1 MVLDNFFT
9 WAVECILVPFHEME
23 KGEER
28 MRCVCLFGEWGLVI
42 VQVVPIPH
50 PPQINNVHAHA
61 HTYFPHFSALLY
73 GWGVLFSSDFK
84 WHKAIWGTSKR
95 LNKKQVGE
103 FIPLDPSLS
112 HSSSAS
118 HCILGL
124 LLQLDGPCSMTPGF
138 LWVSFACPYRIKE
151 DNSFPILLIP
161 GCLNT
166 LYWLL

>member
-1 MVLDNFFT
+1 MSSWVYTGAFSWDGEGWRKN
-9 WAVECILVPFHEME
+9 EMCVFIW
-23 KGEER
+23 R
-28 MRCVCLFGEWGLVI
+28 MGIGNSTSCAN
-42 VQVVPIPH
+42 PP
-50 PPQINNVHAHA
+50 PPQINSVHAHA

-124 LLQLDGPCSMTPGF
+124 LFQLDGPCSMTPGF
-138 LWVSFACPYRIKE
+138 LWVPFACPYRIKE
-151 DNSFPILLIP
+151 DNSFPMLQIP